1 MNTPSSQFRL
11 KLIETLETC
20 MSDAYIPWPVLQVD
34 DRHAASGVHAAV
46 MAGFTLAGDH
56 QVASVLGEETHVGS
70 MVDLMGCQD
79 LSRVVQ
85 ELQGSP
91 RILALADQRDQ
102 IPVDRDRVRAFRL
115 ERAERLRV
123 LRIRDVDPVKPGG
136 DVDHH
141 ERLLLGHVCGILR
154 SALVESTALVDT
166 EEFEEITATGA
177 ESHDLKCVEDHRS

>member
-1 MNTPSSQFRL
+1 MNTAFPQLGFKSVEPFETRL
-11 KLIETLETC
+11 
-20 MSDAYIPWPVLQVD
+20 SDACIPRSVLQVD

-46 MAGFTLAGDH
+46 MAGFALAGDH
-56 QVASVLGEETHVGS
+56 QVASVLGEEAHVGAP
-70 MVDLMGCQD
+70 VERMGCQD

-85 ELQGSP
+85 ELQGAP
-91 RILALADQRDQ
+91 RTLALADQRDQ

-123 LRIRDVDPVKPGG
+123 LRIRDVDPIKSGG

-154 SALVESTALVDT
+154 STLVESTALVDT
-166 EEFEEITATGA
+166 DEFEQITATGA